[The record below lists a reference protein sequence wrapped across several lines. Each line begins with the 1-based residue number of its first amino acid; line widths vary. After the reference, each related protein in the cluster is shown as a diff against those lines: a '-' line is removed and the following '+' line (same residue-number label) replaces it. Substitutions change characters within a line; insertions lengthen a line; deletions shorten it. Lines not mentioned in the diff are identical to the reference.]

1 VDHTAL
7 LPEGEDP
14 LPGTLAGG
22 RFRLL
27 ERIAP
32 GGQSILY
39 RAACQSTASEVA
51 VRVFHGESLASPEAR
66 ASLLRAAELSSA
78 LQSRWI
84 ARVLGWG
91 ALGAGEGPAF
101 LAMELVRGRPLRS
114 LFGGGPVEELRAL
127 RLLRRLAAAL
137 THAHERGLVHGRL
150 DGQRVVV
157 ADDGGEPDG
166 LRVLGLF
173 RPAEADGD
181 FAADLR
187 AAGALL
193 FQLLT
198 GSAPPPVTEAPPS
211 LREASGPGA
220 VQVSFAVERLAQR
233 LLTATLDSRLTTAR
247 DLVRALDDAGARGA
261 VQVPALGEQRPV
273 LPEVP
278 DRLVTLAARALQQSG
293 AALARGQPEASG
305 TELMAA
311 AAQVQAGGGAE
322 AVAARVA
329 AAGEDAWALR
339 AALED
344 VLDAADAAA
353 AADRPGETERDAL
366 LAQVELAGWL
376 ARRGEGARSP
386 AVTARMERAFAVRIR
401 ERLEAR
407 QILPGAVEA
416 LAVAEDANASE
427 QQVREAL
434 ARARAVMEAPAFGPG
449 ETLDDAT
456 FERLRREAFGNEQ
469 NALTRCD
476 RRAEVVAA
484 AQQAI
489 ADASESYACGD
500 IGGAVRTYA
509 RALERL
515 LAEVLESPSSAE
527 LRNFVEQ
534 ALGESRKATTE
545 EEAAW
550 ALRSA
555 FEAVLEMDARVAH

>member
-1 VDHTAL
+1 
-7 LPEGEDP
+7 
-14 LPGTLAGG
+14 
-22 RFRLL
+22 
-27 ERIAP
+27 
-32 GGQSILY
+32 
-39 RAACQSTASEVA
+39 
-51 VRVFHGESLASPEAR
+51 
-66 ASLLRAAELSSA
+66 
-78 LQSRWI
+78 
-84 ARVLGWG
+84 
-91 ALGAGEGPAF
+91 
-101 LAMELVRGRPLRS
+101 
-114 LFGGGPVEELRAL
+114 
-127 RLLRRLAAAL
+127 
-137 THAHERGLVHGRL
+137 
-150 DGQRVVV
+150 
-157 ADDGGEPDG
+157 
-166 LRVLGLF
+166 
-173 RPAEADGD
+173 
-181 FAADLR
+181 
-187 AAGALL
+187 
-193 FQLLT
+193 
-198 GSAPPPVTEAPPS
+198 
-211 LREASGPGA
+211 
-220 VQVSFAVERLAQR
+220 
-233 LLTATLDSRLTTAR
+233 
-247 DLVRALDDAGARGA
+247 
-261 VQVPALGEQRPV
+261 
-273 LPEVP
+273 
-278 DRLVTLAARALQQSG
+278 
-293 AALARGQPEASG
+293 
-305 TELMAA
+305 MAA